1 MQKKIRTLK
10 ELQNGIIEMRE
21 DLDAYTFGM
30 SEEEAGKYEEICN
43 QLTNIIRTLNKF
55 I

>member
-1 MQKKIRTLK
+1 MQKKIKTLE
-10 ELQNGIIEMRE
+10 ELRDGIIEMRE

-30 SEEEAGKYEEICN
+30 STEEAGKYEEICN

-55 I
+55 V